1 MDNIFNSFS
10 TRELAI
16 AFWISIGLIAC
27 MFGKSIRQSI
37 FRFIKSFFAW
47 KISVLLLVF
56 FTYTAFCVLIFYK
69 LNFWNITLLKD
80 TIIWTFG
87 FGIVSLINISKAND
101 TGYFKSMFFDAVK
114 WTIAIVFIINFF
126 TFSLATEL
134 IIIPIIVFSVMLQ
147 DVASSD
153 SKYKKVENLIKN
165 IFVCFSIFVFLFS
178 LYRTI
183 EKYSELFTIDNLKSL
198 LLPVF
203 LTITFLPFMYLFNL
217 VSKYEDLW
225 VRLRFVIR
233 NDNDRKRVKWQIF
246 LIANFNINKLM
257 SISKNI
263 AMPVNVYNDT
273 SKEMIKQI
281 SKGQYFEKK

>member
-1 MDNIFNSFS
+1 
-10 TRELAI
+10 
-16 AFWISIGLIAC
+16 
-27 MFGKSIRQSI
+27 
-37 FRFIKSFFAW
+37 
-47 KISVLLLVF
+47 
-56 FTYTAFCVLIFYK
+56 
-69 LNFWNITLLKD
+69 
-80 TIIWTFG
+80 
-87 FGIVSLINISKAND
+87 
-101 TGYFKSMFFDAVK
+101 
-114 WTIAIVFIINFF
+114 
-126 TFSLATEL
+126 
-134 IIIPIIVFSVMLQ
+134 MLQ